1 MKKSEFTKQIK
12 EEILST
18 LSEKKKKKTEEETPE
33 ETVTDETDIELP
45 SIEGDSNSEDGEE
58 TFHADPKIANIQKA
72 LKASYDGAKEL
83 GDEKLSTQIGNTITY
98 FTRAHVVNKETGVA
112 EGLKNTIKEIVRKN
126 LK

>member
-12 EEILST
+12 EEILSN
-18 LSEKKKKKTEEETPE
+18 LSEKKKKKSEEEVPE
-33 ETVTDETDIELP
+33 ETATDETDIELP
-45 SIEGDSNSEDGEE
+45 AIEGEPSSEGGDE
-58 TFHADPKIANIQKA
+58 FNVDPKISNIQKA